1 MKSKKLLSIIL
12 ALAMMF
18 SVLPASTVLV
28 YADVITETISAD
40 TTWNDGDTVGGVTI
54 SGNVGITAAITIK
67 GDVTFTGGGTLNR
80 MSTSGNLI
88 KVESGSLTLGNV
100 TIDGND
106 VIISDSG
113 AAAAINMAGGTV
125 IMNDGAK
132 ITNHKRTSG
141 YGPAVYMDGGNFKMN
156 GGTISGCE
164 RRHFQMPDMVEE
176 RFM

>member
-28 YADVITETISAD
+28 YADEITETISE
-40 TTWNDGDTVGGVTI
+40 TQLWNDGDTVGGVTI
-54 SGNVGITAAITIK
+54 SGGTVTINGDVGITAAITIK
-67 GDVTFTGGGTLNR
+67 GDVTFTGGGTQQNEYI
-80 MSTSGNLI
+80 GKFD

-100 TIDGND
+100 TIDGNN
-106 VIISDSG
+106 VIISDSR

-132 ITNHKRTSG
+132 DYKS
-141 YGPAVYMDGGNFKMN
+141 
-156 GGTISGCE
+156 
-164 RRHFQMPDMVEE
+164 
-176 RFM
+176 

>member
-54 SGNVGITAAITIK
+54 SGGTVTINGNVGITAAITIK
-67 GDVTFTGGGTLNR
+67 GNVTFTGGGTLNR
-80 MSTSGNLI
+80 MSPSGNLI
-88 KVESGSLTLGNV
+88 KVESGSLTLNNV

-106 VIISDSG
+106 VIISDSWT
-113 AAAAINMAGGTV
+113 AAAINMADGTV

-141 YGPAVYMDGGNFKMN
+141 YGPAVYMAGGNFKMK
-156 GGTISGCE
+156 GGTISG
-164 RRHFQMPDMVEE
+164 
-176 RFM
+176 

>member
-28 YADVITETISAD
+28 YADEITETISAD

-54 SGNVGITAAITIK
+54 SGGTVTINGDVSITAAITIK

-100 TIDGND
+100 
-106 VIISDSG
+106 
-113 AAAAINMAGGTV
+113 
-125 IMNDGAK
+125 K
-132 ITNHKRTSG
+132 
-141 YGPAVYMDGGNFKMN
+141 
-156 GGTISGCE
+156 
-164 RRHFQMPDMVEE
+164 
-176 RFM
+176 